1 MRRIWNSFLISFA
14 MYSRIPVPHA
24 DWEKENMKYTMC
36 FFPAIGAVVGLLLYI
51 WGRVAA
57 WLGFGSLMRAAGCVL
72 LPVVVT
78 GGIHLDGFLDTMDA
92 LSSHQPQERKIEIL
106 KDSHAGAFAVI
117 MGCAYFTLALG
128 AWSEID
134 PALYPALGIV
144 FVLSRALSALAL
156 AVFPKANKKGSLA
169 LFSDAAQ
176 KKVLLVSL
184 AVWIAGCAGILIVM
198 DWRYALVILATAVVT
213 FWYYHHMAMK
223 EFGGTT
229 GDIAGFFVQVMELA
243 CACTVM
249 ITQCVLLA
257 VR

>member
-1 MRRIWNSFLISFA
+1 MKRVWNSFLISFA
-14 MYSRIPVPHA
+14 MYSRIPVPRA
-24 DWEKENMKYTMC
+24 DWEKENMKYMMC
-36 FFPAIGAVVGLLLYI
+36 FFPAIGAVIGLLLCG
-51 WGRVAA
+51 WGYLAA
-57 WLGFGSLMRAAGCVL
+57 WLGFGDLMRAAGCVL
-72 LPVVVT
+72 LPVIVT

-92 LSSHQPQERKIEIL
+92 LSSHQPQERKVEIL

-128 AWSEID
+128 AWTELD
-134 PALYPALGIV
+134 TQLYPVLGVV

-156 AVFPKANKKGSLA
+156 SVFPKANKKGSLA

-184 AVWIAGCAGILIVM
+184 AVWIIGCAGLLACM
-198 DWRYALVILATAVVT
+198 DWRYALIILATAAVV

-229 GDIAGFFVQVMELA
+229 GDIAGFFLQVMELA

-249 ITQCVLLA
+249 IAQCLL
-257 VR
+257 R